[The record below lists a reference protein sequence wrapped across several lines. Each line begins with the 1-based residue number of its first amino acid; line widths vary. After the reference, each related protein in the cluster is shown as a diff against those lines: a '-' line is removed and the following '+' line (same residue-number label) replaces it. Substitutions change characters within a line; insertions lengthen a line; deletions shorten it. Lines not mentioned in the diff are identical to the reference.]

1 MEKSYQDAKG
11 ETSEKDVTYAY
22 NSAGERVS
30 MKDQTGKSSY
40 EYDALGRITKVTSGS
55 KKDVSYVY
63 DDADNLQAI
72 VYPDGTK
79 ISYEYDLNDNL
90 VKLTDRNR
98 KVTTYKHDALNRVTE
113 VTRSN
118 GTKTEVSYDAEDHIT
133 KIVNTCGSCGKV
145 ISTYE
150 YKYND
155 QGYVVGETATELEA
169 GTRKTPSWE
178 DWYNWGD
185 TQKETDKAD
194 CEHQE
199 KEIQTTRTYEYD
211 DNWELTRCTEKAEG
225 GKKTVHNYTY
235 DKIGNR
241 TSYEKIE
248 DGVSKAK
255 YNYKYNDSNQL
266 IKRTNAKIWGDPGTT
281 YSYDKDGNLIQE
293 CDKTNSADPV
303 TYEYTAENRLA
314 VVKQGG
320 TVLMA
325 AMYDGDNNRVFE
337 LDNTYKWEDCYGDEV
352 LIPENQRTEDG
363 NSPKEQLAS
372 LVKGGSNAKGYTLTE
387 YINDINRE
395 NTEVLAE
402 YGADEKVRQ
411 AYTYGESGIGERV
424 SVDKSEESSY
434 YLYDGRNS
442 VTGILTENAN
452 LTNSYQYDS
461 YGNLTSGTADG
472 VNYYGY
478 NGEST
483 NVKTGLQYLRARY
496 YNAENGTFTTED
508 SDLGT
513 TENPLTRN
521 RYDYTTNNPLNYSDP
536 TGHSLWSRIKSTA
549 KKAAKAVK
557 SVGKKIVNTAKKVVK
572 TVVNTA
578 KKAAKT
584 IVNTVKGVAKT
595 AKNAAKHAKQT
606 YQSVK
611 NRVTSSSTYQKI
623 TSRGS
628 QFIRSVSNGVQKIGK
643 TYTSFKS
650 YVSERTAEIRSE
662 VVRHMCTTTNR
673 ITDKLGKV
681 DWNAVKKVAI
691 GITAVTVSGLVV
703 AATGGLAAGAVLA
716 ALPAMGG
723 LGTAMV
729 SGAVIGAIGG
739 ASYSAVNSGLSGNSL
754 KQVAKDTLV
763 GGIAGAVTGGVMGG
777 LSYGAGKL
785 LNVVRSAGSTHND
798 GIDKSFK
805 KLVAEVTETKL
816 PEGTWE
822 KPPLERGD
830 IIDKAMGNN
839 LGHNFPT
846 IDKVENGV
854 VTSVKSRDLGAKT
867 YQNGNKLEKVIVK
880 DINKVSGF
888 IGETFNGKFV
898 NAEEIVGRQLQVVVP
913 NVTLSE
919 AQINAVNNA
928 TKHGIDKGVKL
939 IITVGK

>member
-1 MEKSYQDAKG
+1 M
-11 ETSEKDVTYAY
+11 
-22 NSAGERVS
+22 
-30 MKDQTGKSSY
+30 
-40 EYDALGRITKVTSGS
+40 TSGS

-352 LIPENQRTEDG
+352 LIPANQRTEDG

-442 VTGILTENAN
+442 VTGILTETAN

-777 LSYGAGKL
+777 LSYGVGKL

-805 KLVAEVTETKL
+805 KLAAEVTETKL

>member
-1 MEKSYQDAKG
+1 M
-11 ETSEKDVTYAY
+11 
-22 NSAGERVS
+22 
-30 MKDQTGKSSY
+30 
-40 EYDALGRITKVTSGS
+40 
-55 KKDVSYVY
+55 
-63 DDADNLQAI
+63 
-72 VYPDGTK
+72 
-79 ISYEYDLNDNL
+79 
-90 VKLTDRNR
+90 
-98 KVTTYKHDALNRVTE
+98 
-113 VTRSN
+113 
-118 GTKTEVSYDAEDHIT
+118 
-133 KIVNTCGSCGKV
+133 
-145 ISTYE
+145 
-150 YKYND
+150 
-155 QGYVVGETATELEA
+155 
-169 GTRKTPSWE
+169 
-178 DWYNWGD
+178 
-185 TQKETDKAD
+185 
-194 CEHQE
+194 
-199 KEIQTTRTYEYD
+199 
-211 DNWELTRCTEKAEG
+211 
-225 GKKTVHNYTY
+225 
-235 DKIGNR
+235 
-241 TSYEKIE
+241 
-248 DGVSKAK
+248 
-255 YNYKYNDSNQL
+255 
-266 IKRTNAKIWGDPGTT
+266 
-281 YSYDKDGNLIQE
+281 
-293 CDKTNSADPV
+293 
-303 TYEYTAENRLA
+303 
-314 VVKQGG
+314 
-320 TVLMA
+320 
-325 AMYDGDNNRVFE
+325 
-337 LDNTYKWEDCYGDEV
+337 
-352 LIPENQRTEDG
+352 
-363 NSPKEQLAS
+363 
-372 LVKGGSNAKGYTLTE
+372 
-387 YINDINRE
+387 
-395 NTEVLAE
+395 
-402 YGADEKVRQ
+402 
-411 AYTYGESGIGERV
+411 
-424 SVDKSEESSY
+424 
-434 YLYDGRNS
+434 
-442 VTGILTENAN
+442 TGILTETAN

-650 YVSERTAEIRSE
+650 YVSERTAE
-662 VVRHMCTTTNR
+662 
-673 ITDKLGKV
+673 KLGKV